1 MLKLPAAGMAAIV
14 SLTLFA
20 GPASAKK
27 PDPSTFSYVATVDC
41 GKGPFKI
48 GSGDDVWSPFVD
60 LKNGKAYQP
69 VEWHVKAGDSSFD
82 LVNPDA
88 PKGKRDVCGYDDGV
102 ATGTVTLVK
111 LRGSQRD

>member
-27 PDPSTFSYVATVDC
+27 PDPSTFSYVAT
-41 GKGPFKI
+41 
-48 GSGDDVWSPFVD
+48 
-60 LKNGKAYQP
+60 
-69 VEWHVKAGDSSFD
+69 
-82 LVNPDA
+82 
-88 PKGKRDVCGYDDGV
+88 
-102 ATGTVTLVK
+102 GTVTLVK